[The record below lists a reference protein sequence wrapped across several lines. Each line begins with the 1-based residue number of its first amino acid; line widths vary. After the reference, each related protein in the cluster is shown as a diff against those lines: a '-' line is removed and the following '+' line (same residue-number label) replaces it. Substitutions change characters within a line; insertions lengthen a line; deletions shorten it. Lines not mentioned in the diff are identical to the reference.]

1 MLGIQH
7 FRNDAAPTP
16 TSSSLRAR
24 SDSGRSSPPVEK
36 KGYFLSRRETASQ
49 AAEEQAST
57 SSDADIGY
65 RAVVARVSTHSLRF
79 EREYHLCKAFAQTSD
94 PSCQHII
101 RLIDLKELPGRSG
114 DDERLLCCICES
126 PGPNY
131 LNDVIDFG
139 PAFLGPI
146 NLASD
151 GVDPGD
157 GAFESL
163 SGTSVGK
170 SRLIPISNF
179 LEFAIGACE
188 CLELLH
194 YGLKRV
200 HGELRADAFHYNEET
215 GAVKLINFGSGPR
228 AFENG
233 FTSSGWLSL
242 SRELGIKNKLQFIA
256 PEQTGRMPAEPDSRT
271 DIYSLGIIFWTLLG
285 GRPAFTGESPIDVV
299 QAVLARRL
307 QPVSSIRLEVPD
319 AISHVIQRMTHKQ
332 IEDRYH
338 STSGLKHDLVEIAR
352 LLGDGETE
360 ALANMTLGTKDVSA
374 FFMLPSKQFGRE
386 TEHEVL
392 AGVVDK
398 VANRQRVSAD
408 PTISGLAS
416 VQGSGNSGPSGHRS
430 SLDLV
435 TRSSATSSIS
445 GSPSFGPQRFGG
457 SQQDG
462 RSNDTVSKV
471 LLAGQENRA
480 SMATGFSSGSQLSGT
495 RPDHLSRASKD
506 GLPLRMHRQAHTSQK
521 RYRTEVVTIRGAAG
535 VGKSSFMTKVQTRIR
550 HSGYFASARFDSA
563 QKAPF
568 EPLLRAMG
576 SLFRQIF
583 SESDLN
589 TEYHQYVANG
599 VRPFWGNVCSMLD
612 LPESLL
618 ADTRSNSNN
627 MGTSMGG
634 QNSMKSLRTETTDT
648 SSTYSAQSNSSGDLL
663 RGSVTNRSVKFI
675 FIFVEVLRILS
686 NSKLICLCLDNIQ
699 NADDES
705 LELLSSVV
713 EKRLG
718 IIIIVRMIT
727 QSELTEMLTLAGN
740 M

>member
-7 FRNDAAPTP
+7 VRNDAAPTP

-36 KGYFLSRRETASQ
+36 KGYFLPRRETASH
-49 AAEEQAST
+49 ATEEQAST

-65 RAVVARVSTHSLRF
+65 RSVVARVSTHSLRF

-94 PSCQHII
+94 PDCLHVI
-101 RLIDLKELPGRSG
+101 RLIDLKELPGRSL
-114 DDERLLCCICES
+114 DDERLLCCMCES

-131 LNDVIDFG
+131 LTDVIDFG

-146 NLASD
+146 RVASN
-151 GVDPGD
+151 GVDPGEAAFD
-157 GAFESL
+157 GL
-163 SGTSVGK
+163 SGTSVRK
-170 SRLIPISNF
+170 PQLISISNF
-179 LEFAIGACE
+179 LEFAVGACE

-200 HGELRADAFHYNEET
+200 HGELRADAFHYNAET
-215 GAVKLINFGSGPR
+215 GAVKLVNFGSGPR

-271 DIYSLGIIFWTLLG
+271 DIYSLGIIFWTLLS

-319 AISHVIQRMTHKQ
+319 VLSHVIQRMTHKQ

-338 STSGLKHDLVEIAR
+338 STSGLKHDLVEIGR
-352 LLGDGETE
+352 LLGDGETDR
-360 ALANMTLGTKDVSA
+360 LASMTLGTRDVSA
-374 FFMLPSKQFGRE
+374 FFMLPSKHFGRE
-386 TEHEVL
+386 AELEVL

-398 VANRQRVSAD
+398 VASRQRVSAD
-408 PTISGLAS
+408 PTISGLGS
-416 VQGSGNSGPSGHRS
+416 VQGSGNSGPSGHGNS
-430 SLDLV
+430 VDLV

-445 GSPSFGPQRFGG
+445 GSPSFGPKRLGG

-462 RSNDTVSKV
+462 RSSDAVSKAF
-471 LLAGQENRA
+471 LIGGQENRA

-495 RPDHLSRASKD
+495 RPDHASRASKD
-506 GLPLRMHRQAHTSQK
+506 GLPLRMHRPTHTSQK
-521 RYRTEVVTIRGAAG
+521 KRHRTEVVTIRGAAG

-550 HSGYFASARFDSA
+550 GSGYFATARFDSA

-568 EPLLRAMG
+568 EPLLKAMG

-599 VRPFWGNVCSMLD
+599 VRPFWVNVCSMLD

-618 ADTRSNSNN
+618 ADTRSSNHIL
-627 MGTSMGG
+627 GTSTAG
-634 QNSMKSLRTETTDT
+634 QNSMKSLKTETTDT
-648 SSTYSAQSNSSGDLL
+648 SSTYSAQSTSSADLL

-675 FIFVEVLRILS
+675 YIFVEVLRILS

-713 EKRLG
+713 EKRLS
-718 IIIIVRMIT
+718 IIIVVRMTI
-727 QSELTEMLTLAGN
+727 QSGWT
-740 M
+740 